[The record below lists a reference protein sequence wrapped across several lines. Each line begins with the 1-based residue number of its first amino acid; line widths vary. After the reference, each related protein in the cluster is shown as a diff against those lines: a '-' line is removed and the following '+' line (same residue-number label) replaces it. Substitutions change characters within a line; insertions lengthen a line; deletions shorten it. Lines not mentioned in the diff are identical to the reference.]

1 MSQQFLLTFHYLNMA
16 GVCPNSFDNAFVSG
30 KNKLYIGFLGVFPT
44 YYCIQQLLGMYNNH
58 QDITVFLLVVGGM
71 VEWINFLL
79 GIITPAL
86 NPNMI
91 VRFFRT
97 IEEAQEIITSLD
109 ISQPILLSQKTQIW
123 YIVIYGI
130 FPSVA
135 AILGWAPYISFY
147 IVASIIALVTVTFA
161 TLVKMK
167 LMLLLLNSNFKTLN
181 NQFKK
186 VSDESMGISSKA
198 EFDVDH
204 FLFKLHNIK
213 YVKPTGNSSK
223 ITVDQVLKFN
233 KAHFLLCDA
242 HKMLDSLFSLTI
254 LTETLFVSF
263 LMVRA
268 FTNVYNSSLFGAVQL
283 YCISFHLMFLF
294 VSVLSSATDVKNNV
308 SKTLLIV
315 KHNISFIFKA

>member
-1 MSQQFLLTFHYLNMA
+1 MA

-44 YYCIQQLLGMYNNH
+44 YYFIQQFLNMYNNH

-79 GIITPAL
+79 EIITPAL

-123 YIVIYGI
+123 YIVIFGI

-147 IVASIIALVTVTFA
+147 MVASIITLVTVTFA

-268 FTNVYNSSLFGAVQL
+268 FTNVYNISLFGAVQL

-308 SKTLLIV
+308 SKTLSIV
-315 KHNISFIFKA
+315 KHNISFIL

>member
-16 GVCPNSFDNAFVSG
+16 GVCPNSFGNAFISG

-44 YYCIQQLLGMYNNH
+44 YYFIRQFLDMYNNH

-79 GIITPAL
+79 EIITPAL

-97 IEEAQEIITSLD
+97 IEEEQEIITSLD

-123 YIVIYGI
+123 YIVIFGI
-130 FPSVA
+130 FPTVA
-135 AILGWAPYISFY
+135 AILAWAPYISFY
-147 IVASIIALVTVTFA
+147 MVASIITLVTVNLA
-161 TLVKMK
+161 TLLKMK

-268 FTNVYNSSLFGAVQL
+268 FTNVNNISLFGAVQL
-283 YCISFHLMFLF
+283 YFISFHLMFLF

-308 SKTLLIV
+308 SKTLSIV
-315 KHNISFIFKA
+315 KHNISFILKA